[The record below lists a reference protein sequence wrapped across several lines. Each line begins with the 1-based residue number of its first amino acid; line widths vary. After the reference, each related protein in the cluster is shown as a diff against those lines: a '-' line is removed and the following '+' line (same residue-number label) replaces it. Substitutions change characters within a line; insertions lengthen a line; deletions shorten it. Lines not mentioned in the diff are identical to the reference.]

1 MKNILTFILDK
12 LKSYLSDNT
21 TESAMRLYGLMIILT
36 SCLCAIGYTVFVC
49 ININTINLANAAT
62 VYVALATFS
71 GTGIAGKYFQK
82 KVEDSL
88 QTAQAAQIDQ
98 KTQESKT
105 NYALQNPCAKE
116 DEK

>member
-1 MKNILTFILDK
+1 MKNFFTLILDK
-12 LKSYLSDNT
+12 LKAYLSDNT

-49 ININTINLANAAT
+49 INITTINLTNAAA
-62 VYVALATFS
+62 VYVALATFA
-71 GTGIAGKYFQK
+71 GVGIIGKYYQK
-82 KVEDSL
+82 KVEDSV

-98 KTQESKT
+98 KTEELKT
-105 NYALQNPCAKE
+105 NYALHNPSTKE